1 MLVKITRL
9 IIVYKLFS
17 PPTIDRIMTLMR
29 IHLYYLEN
37 NAIICIQM
45 VPYAL

>member
-17 PPTIDRIMTLMR
+17 PPTILRIMTLML
-29 IHLYYLEN
+29 IHLYYLEKYV
-37 NAIICIQM
+37 IICIEI
-45 VPYAL
+45 VTYPL